1 MQRRSS
7 TQISS
12 FIISFS
18 VITIILQFAAY
29 YLFTSFYL
37 ICGLAGLISIVCCH
51 ILLEQTSTYEACFQY
66 SFLTL
71 FISLIIL
78 VLIYLQG
85 SSSFLPYTTA
95 LPGIA
100 VINWLFPFLY
110 GYLRYMFDFGTKAD
124 HFIVLYRNSNIVFCF
139 FYLILLAYGSF
150 AADAFPWAYR
160 GIGDTFNVIP
170 FHAIT
175 IQIEEYL
182 YNLIPLSDIIVYL
195 LVRILSFVPYGFF
208 IAILLYR
215 QGRVVRF
222 FALLLLP
229 FILEAIQYIIIPPRS
244 DIDDII
250 YALLGGFIGCLLFY
264 LNNAIFRAISGK
276 DFLINDHDFPYTKSS
291 LHF

>member
-1 MQRRSS
+1 MQRRSG

-37 ICGLAGLISIVCCH
+37 ICGIAGLISIVCCH

-78 VLIYLQG
+78 ALTFLQG
-85 SSSFLPYTTA
+85 SSSLLPYNTSLA
-95 LPGIA
+95 GIA
-100 VINWLFPFLY
+100 IINWLFPFLY
-110 GYLRYMFDFGTKAD
+110 GYLRYMFDFGTKAE
-124 HFIVLYRNSNIVFCF
+124 HFTVLYRNSNIVFCI
-139 FYLILLAYGSF
+139 FYLALIAYGSF
-150 AADAFPWAYR
+150 ATDAFPWAYR
-160 GIGDTFNVIP
+160 GIGDAFNVIP

-182 YNLIPLSDIIVYL
+182 YNLIPLTDIIVYL

-208 IAILLYR
+208 IAIILHR
-215 QGRVVRF
+215 QGRVIKF
-222 FALLLLP
+222 FGLLLLP
-229 FILEAIQYIIIPPRS
+229 FVLEVLQYLIISPRS

-264 LNNAIFRAISGK
+264 LNNAVFRAITGR
-276 DFLINDHDFPYTKSS
+276 DFLVNDHDYRYANSS